1 MKLDYKNR
9 KPLSSE
15 AQDPKEIEFAVQNTK
30 LQFEADKLATQRAIA
45 EYKEKLDNLKFDYP
59 INIQAIITAQE
70 DLKNLEAGL
79 EAIKNLQKEL
89 GLE

>member
-15 AQDPKEIEFAVQNTK
+15 AQDQKEVEFAVQNTK

-45 EYKEKLDNLKFDYP
+45 EYKEKLDNLKSDYP
-59 INIQAIITAQE
+59 INIQAIITTQE

-79 EAIKNLQKEL
+79 EAIKNLQKEF

>member
-15 AQDPKEIEFAVQNTK
+15 AQDQKEVEFAVQNTK

-45 EYKEKLDNLKFDYP
+45 EYKEKLDNLKSDYP
-59 INIQAIITAQE
+59 INIQAIITTQE

-79 EAIKNLQKEL
+79 EAIKDLQKEL
-89 GLE
+89 CLE

>member
-9 KPLSSE
+9 KLLSSE
-15 AQDPKEIEFAVQNTK
+15 VQDQKEVEFAVQNTK

-45 EYKEKLDNLKFDYP
+45 ECQEKLDNLKSDYP

-79 EAIKNLQKEL
+79 EAIEVLQKEL
-89 GLE
+89 GLK

>member
-15 AQDPKEIEFAVQNTK
+15 AQDQKEIEFAVQNTK

-45 EYKEKLDNLKFDYP
+45 EYKEKLDNLKSDYP
-59 INIQAIITAQE
+59 INIQAIITTQE
-70 DLKNLEAGL
+70 YLKNLEAGL
-79 EAIKNLQKEL
+79 KAIKDLQKEL

>member
-15 AQDPKEIEFAVQNTK
+15 ARDQKEVEFAVQNTK

-45 EYKEKLDNLKFDYP
+45 ECKEKLDSLKSDYP

-70 DLKNLEAGL
+70 DLKNLE
-79 EAIKNLQKEL
+79 ILQKEL
-89 GLE
+89 GLK

>member
-15 AQDPKEIEFAVQNTK
+15 AQDQKEVEFAVQNTK

-45 EYKEKLDNLKFDYP
+45 EYKEKLNNLKSDYP
-59 INIQAIITAQE
+59 INIQAIITTQE